1 MAELNLAYGWV
12 AGDQVRLLIASGLT
26 VGSYQIDRITD
37 DMNELGSYDVNAVT
51 AVRGL
56 MDEYEAAQVR
66 FNTLNSTGDN
76 RILVKADVLE
86 WEQANGMMYN
96 PQSEIKRIRGLLSQY
111 FGFSVLF
118 EQNSNGMGT
127 HLYRS

>member
-111 FGFSVLF
+111 LSLIHIS
-118 EQNSNGMGT
+118 EPT
-127 HLYRS
+127 RPY

>member
-66 FNTLNSTGDN
+66 FNTLNSSDDET
-76 RILVKADVLE
+76 
-86 WEQANGMMYN
+86 
-96 PQSEIKRIRGLLSQY
+96 
-111 FGFSVLF
+111 
-118 EQNSNGMGT
+118 
-127 HLYRS
+127 